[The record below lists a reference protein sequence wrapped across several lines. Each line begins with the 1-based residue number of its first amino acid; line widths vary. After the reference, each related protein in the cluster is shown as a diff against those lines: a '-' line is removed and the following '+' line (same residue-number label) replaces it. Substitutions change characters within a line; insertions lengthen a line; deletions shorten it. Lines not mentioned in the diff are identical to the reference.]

1 MKAIQTAFLS
11 PLPYWRWPCRPWPK
25 WWSWSTRRPPSSM
38 SKDQVA
44 QFFLGKSSSMTP
56 VDQPESAP
64 IRAEF
69 YKKVTDKDA
78 SQVKSLWSKLVF
90 TGKATMP
97 KEAAD
102 SAAVKKAVAADP
114 KGHRLHRE
122 ERGRRLGQGDLH
134 RTVRRTH
141 PCPPRFFRVRAI
153 FHFRRLQHEH
163 QAQDLGTTGHLDHH
177 FRPGRGRQ
185 REHRDGALNSIH
197 MTESVDF
204 PALGAS
210 KALAPRSKASPTAC
224 ATPSAKATRPASPRS
239 ASRPARSAHAWPRSA
254 RSRAWMPPASA

>member
-1 MKAIQTAFLS
+1 MKAMIKTSIAAAVLALA
-11 PLPYWRWPCRPWPK
+11 LPAMAEVVVVVNSK
-25 WWSWSTRRPPSSM
+25 AAESSM

-114 KGHRLHRE
+114 K
-122 ERGRRLGQGDLH
+122 
-134 RTVRRTH
+134 
-141 PCPPRFFRVRAI
+141 AI
-153 FHFRRLQHEH
+153 GYIEKS
-163 QAQDLGTTGHLDHH
+163 AVD
-177 FRPGRGRQ
+177 
-185 REHRDGALNSIH
+185 A
-197 MTESVDF
+197 SV
-204 PALGAS
+204 
-210 KALAPRSKASPTAC
+210 KVIYTAP
-224 ATPSAKATRPASPRS
+224 
-239 ASRPARSAHAWPRSA
+239 
-254 RSRAWMPPASA
+254 